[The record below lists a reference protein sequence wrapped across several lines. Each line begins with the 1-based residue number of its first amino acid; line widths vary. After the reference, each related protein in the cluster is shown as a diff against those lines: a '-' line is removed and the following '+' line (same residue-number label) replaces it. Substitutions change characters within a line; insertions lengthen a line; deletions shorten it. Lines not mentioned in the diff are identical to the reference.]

1 MRSCARSAFVAAGV
15 ALGALTLATPGQAAI
30 DIGTLACNIGGGP
43 GFIIGSS
50 RPINCT
56 YNGPAG
62 PEHYLGSVS
71 KVGMDIGWLNGG
83 QMIWDVVAPNGAPG
97 PARGMLTGNYVGA
110 TGSAAVGVG
119 AGANVLV
126 GGSGRSFTLQP
137 VSIEGQSGLDVA
149 AGLESMNLRYV
160 P

>member
-1 MRSCARSAFVAAGV
+1 MRSHARSAMVAAGV
-15 ALGALTLATPGQAAI
+15 ALGALMLATPGQAAI
-30 DIGTLACNIGGGP
+30 DVGTLACNVGGGP

-56 YNGPAG
+56 FDGPAG

-71 KVGMDIGWLNGG
+71 KLGVDIGWLSGG
-83 QMIWDVVAPNGAPG
+83 RILWDVFAPNGAPG

-126 GGSGRSFTLQP
+126 GGFGRSFSLQP
-137 VSIEGQSGLDVA
+137 VSIEGLSGLDVA
-149 AGLESMNLRYV
+149 AGLESMSLRYV

>member
-1 MRSCARSAFVAAGV
+1 MLSYVRPVTLAASV
-15 ALGALTLATPGQAAI
+15 ALGTLMLATPGRAAI
-30 DIGTLACNIGGGP
+30 DVGTLACNIGGGP

-50 RPINCT
+50 RPINCM
-56 YNGPAG
+56 YNGPTG

-71 KVGMDIGWLNGG
+71 KVGMDIGWLNAGH
-83 QMIWDVVAPNGAPG
+83 IVWTVVAPNSAPG

-110 TGSAAVGVG
+110 TGSATVGIG

-137 VSIEGQSGLDVA
+137 VSFEGQSGFDVA
-149 AGLESMNLRYV
+149 GGLESMNLQYQ